1 MIVEWN
7 VHIFSADTARYPFH
21 PRATYTPAAERLSP
35 DPLAVYQERM
45 RTEGIDAAVLVH
57 PEPYG
62 DDHRL
67 VRNCLARDRQR
78 FRITSLFYPD
88 DPDAPQKL
96 AALAAEEP
104 GMVSTRFHAVRGA
117 RPYFE
122 SFADAGVRAIW
133 AKAAELGLIVEL
145 HIGPN
150 YAAQVEELI
159 RAYPD
164 TPVLIDHLAEPG
176 RGTDDE
182 YKAVLALAEHP
193 NVLMKLSGLQHF
205 AKEPP
210 LYLDALP
217 LTERVIAAFGPDR
230 TVWGDGT
237 PAIVDAHMQ
246 GYSDADRAKVKGNN
260 LAKLLK
266 FAP

>member
-7 VHIFSADTARYPFH
+7 VHMFSADTARYPFH
-21 PRATYTPAAERLSP
+21 PRAKYTPKGLQP
-35 DPLAVYQERM
+35 DPLAAYFERM

-67 VRNCLARDRQR
+67 VRDCLARDRER
-78 FRITSLFYPD
+78 LRITSLFYPD
-88 DPDAPQKL
+88 DPDAPAKL

-104 GMVSTRFHAVRGA
+104 LMIATRFHAVRGA
-117 RPYFE
+117 RSYFE
-122 SFADAGVRAIW
+122 SFSDAGVRAIW

-150 YAAQVEELI
+150 YAADAAPLI
-159 RAYPD
+159 RAYPE
-164 TPVLIDHLAEPG
+164 TYVLIDHLAEPG
-176 RGTDDE
+176 QGSDAEYTD
-182 YKAVLALAEHP
+182 VLALAEHP

-210 LYLDALP
+210 LYEDALP
-217 LTERVIAAFGPDR
+217 LTERVVAAFGPDKL
-230 TVWGDGT
+230 VWGDGT
-237 PAIVDAHMQ
+237 PAIVDAHMR
-246 GYSDADRAKVKGNN
+246 GYSDADRAKVKGDN

-266 FAP
+266 FVR

>member
-7 VHIFSADTARYPFH
+7 VHMFSADTERYPWH
-21 PRATYTPAAERLSP
+21 PRAKYVPKNLEA
-35 DPLAVYQERM
+35 DPLAVYFERM

-67 VRNCLARDRQR
+67 VRDCLARDRER

-88 DPDAPQKL
+88 DADAPAKL

-104 GMVSTRFHAVRGA
+104 LMVSTRFHAVRGS
-117 RPYFE
+117 RSYFE

-133 AKAAELGLIVEL
+133 DKAAALGLIVEL

-150 YAAQVEELI
+150 YAAQAAELI
-159 RAYPD
+159 AAYPE
-164 TPVLIDHLAEPG
+164 THVLIDHLAEPKG
-176 RGTDDE
+176 GTDEE
-182 YKAVLALAEHP
+182 YIDVLALAEHK
-193 NVLMKLSGLQHF
+193 NVMMKLSGLPHF
-205 AKEPP
+205 ATDGP
-210 LYLDALP
+210 LYASALP
-217 LTERVIAAFGPDR
+217 LTERVIAAFSPDR
-230 TVWGDGT
+230 MVWGDGT
-237 PAIVDAHMQ
+237 PAIVDAHMR
-246 GYSDADRAKVKGNN
+246 GYSDADRAKVKGDN

-266 FAP
+266 FSG